1 MVITQPLLVA
11 KVQQGCRVS
20 ISHKILCSEKRYFF
34 FHCKIYNHDKLSSD
48 ISCQGIEE
56 FEYLPS
62 IRPKFK
68 GKEEQD
74 KVNTAGQHL
83 YF

>member
-20 ISHKILCSEKRYFF
+20 ISHKILCSENVTSFF
-34 FHCKIYNHDKLSSD
+34 IAKYNHDKFSSD

-62 IRPKFK
+62 IRPKFEYLPFIRPK
-68 GKEEQD
+68 GS
-74 KVNTAGQHL
+74 
-83 YF
+83 

>member
-20 ISHKILCSEKRYFF
+20 ISHKILCSEKPYFF
-34 FHCKIYNHDKLSSD
+34 FDCKIYNHDKFSSD

-62 IRPKFK
+62 IRPKFEYIPSIRPK
-68 GKEEQD
+68 GSYIAFID
-74 KVNTAGQHL
+74 
-83 YF
+83 